1 MTAPVRSIRLTQ
13 YHATDLDKNSF
24 TIGEIFFDVDT
35 FTLRIYNGQTTGGVQ
50 LLRNDLTNLK
60 TTALNR
66 NLNLGSGTATASTV
80 TATTGFS
87 GNLTGNVTGN
97 LTGNVTGNVTGN
109 ISGNAGTASKLAT
122 AVNINGVAFDGS
134 QNITITA
141 AATTVAASGITG
153 TTLPATIV
161 TSSLTSVGT
170 LGSLTVT
177 GAINANGG
185 VVGNVK
191 GNVKSANTNNTVL
204 DTSDATALFTG
215 TTTGNVI
222 TRSITSPVGSS
233 SDITINPD
241 GSGNTI
247 FSPGTEVFFQA
258 TTASSTYTTG
268 SIVISG
274 GIGVAGNINSNGS
287 ISVAGKVTLPN
298 LPTLNTDATN
308 KKYVDAKA
316 VALAIGLS

>member
-1 MTAPVRSIRLTQ
+1 MTAPVRSLRLTQ
-13 YHATDLDKNSF
+13 YHSVDLDKNSF

-35 FTLRIYNGQTTGGVQ
+35 FTLRIYNGQNTGGIQ

-60 TTALNR
+60 IGALNHSLLLGTG
-66 NLNLGSGTATASTV
+66 NLTAQTITAQ
-80 TATTGFS
+80 TGFL
-87 GNLTGNVTGN
+87 GNLTGNI
-97 LTGNVTGNVTGN
+97 TGNVTGN
-109 ISGNAGTASKLAT
+109 ITGNVTGNITGNAGTSTKLASS
-122 AVNINGVAFDGS
+122 VNINGVAFDGS
-134 QNITITA
+134 QSITITA

-153 TTLPATIV
+153 NTLPATIL
-161 TSSLTSVGT
+161 TSSLTTVGT

-185 VVGNVK
+185 VVGGLK
-191 GNVKSANTNNTVL
+191 GSVKSTNTNNVIL
-204 DTSDATALFTG
+204 DTSAATAKFTG
-215 TTTGNVI
+215 TVTGNVI
-222 TRSITSPVGSS
+222 TTSITSPSGSS

-241 GSGNTI
+241 GSGNTK
-247 FSPGTEVFFQA
+247 FSPGTEVLFQSV
-258 TTASSTYTTG
+258 TPSTSYANG

-274 GIGVAGNINSNGS
+274 GIGVAGNINSNGD

-298 LPTLNTDATN
+298 LPVDNTDATN

>member
-1 MTAPVRSIRLTQ
+1 MTAPVRSLRLTQ
-13 YHATDLDKNSF
+13 YHSVDLDKNSF

-35 FTLRIYNGQTTGGVQ
+35 FTLRIYNGQNTGGIQ

-60 TTALNR
+60 TGALNHSLLLGTG
-66 NLNLGSGTATASTV
+66 NLTAQTITAQ
-80 TATTGFS
+80 TGFL
-87 GNLTGNVTGN
+87 GNLTGNI
-97 LTGNVTGNVTGN
+97 TGNVTGN
-109 ISGNAGTASKLAT
+109 ITGNVTGNITGNAGTSTKLASS
-122 AVNINGVAFDGS
+122 VNINGVAFDGS
-134 QNITITA
+134 QSITITA

-153 TTLPATIV
+153 NTLPTTIL
-161 TSSLTSVGT
+161 TSSLTTVGT

-185 VVGNVK
+185 VVGGLK
-191 GNVKSANTNNTVL
+191 GSVKSTNTNNVIL
-204 DTSDATALFTG
+204 DTSAATAKFTG
-215 TTTGNVI
+215 TVTGNVI
-222 TRSITSPVGSS
+222 TTSITSPSGSS

-241 GSGNTI
+241 GSGNTK
-247 FSPGTEVFFQA
+247 FAPGTEVLFQSV
-258 TTASSTYTTG
+258 TPSTSYATG

-274 GIGVAGNINSNGS
+274 GVGVAGDVNSNGD

-298 LPTLNTDATN
+298 LPVDNTDATN

>member
-1 MTAPVRSIRLTQ
+1 MTAPVRSLRLTQ
-13 YHATDLDKNSF
+13 YHSVDLDKNSF

-35 FTLRIYNGQTTGGVQ
+35 FTLRIYNGQSTGGVQ

-66 NLNLGSGTATASTV
+66 SLNLGTGTATASTI
-80 TATTGFS
+80 TATTGFT

-97 LTGNVTGNVTGN
+97 LTGNVTGNA
-109 ISGNAGTASKLAT
+109 STATKFANS
-122 AVNINGVAFDGS
+122 VNINGVAFDGS
-134 QNITITA
+134 QSITITA
-141 AATTVAASGITG
+141 AATSVAASGITG
-153 TTLPATIV
+153 ATLPATIL
-161 TSSLTSVGT
+161 TSSLTTVGT

-185 VVGNVK
+185 VVGSVK
-191 GNVKSANTNNTVL
+191 GNIQSTNTNNTIL
-204 DTSDATALFTG
+204 DTSSATALFTG

-222 TRSITSPVGSS
+222 TRSITSPVGSGA
-233 SDITINPD
+233 DITITPD
-241 GSGNTI
+241 GSGNTK
-247 FSPGTEVFFQA
+247 FAPGTKVLFQN
-258 TTASSTYTTG
+258 TTSSTAYTNG

-287 ISVAGKVTLPN
+287 IAVSGKVTLPN